1 MANVILGLLLLH
13 PQTIYDLNKQ
23 FESSVSLFY
32 SASLGALRSALLGLL
47 SRGHVEFDEIVERGR
62 AKKVYRITP
71 EGREA
76 FAAWMRGPISGSN
89 LETAA
94 LSKLFFL
101 GSIPEA
107 AERRAIL
114 ADIADRAAEQLSVL
128 EATEASAS
136 SVPYPPEFAQV
147 AHYRLRT
154 LAYGLGST
162 RFALEFFA
170 GLRDAEL
177 VPDAASAG
185 DPGGL
190 ADD

>member
-1 MANVILGLLLLH
+1 MANVILGLLLLQ

-47 SRGHVEFDEIVERGR
+47 ARGHVEFDELVERGR
-62 AKKVYRITP
+62 AKKVYRITA
-71 EGREA
+71 EGRAA
-76 FAAWMRGPISGSN
+76 FDDWMRAPVAGSN

-101 GSIPEA
+101 GSIDDV

-114 ADIADRAAEQLSVL
+114 TDIADRAAEQFAAL
-128 EATEASAS
+128 EQTEAMVTSI
-136 SVPYPPEFAQV
+136 PYSPEYAQV
-147 AHYRLRT
+147 AHYRIRT

-162 RFALEFFA
+162 QFAAEFFA
-170 GLRDAEL
+170 GLRDAE
-177 VPDAASAG
+177 G
-185 DPGGL
+185 
-190 ADD
+190 ADGAESR

>member
-1 MANVILGLLLLH
+1 MANVILGLLLLQ

-23 FESSVSLFY
+23 FERSVSLFY
-32 SASLGALRSALLGLL
+32 SASLGALRTALQGLL
-47 SRGHVEFDEIVERGR
+47 ARGHVEFDEIVERGR

-71 EGREA
+71 AGREA
-76 FAAWMRGPISGSN
+76 FVAWMRAPISGSN

-101 GSIPEA
+101 GSIPDA

-114 ADIADRAAEQLSVL
+114 ADIADRAAEQLAAL
-128 EATEASAS
+128 EATEAAISAA
-136 SVPYPPEFAQV
+136 PYPPEFQQV

-170 GLRDAEL
+170 GLRDAEG
-177 VPDAASAG
+177 A
-185 DPGGL
+185 PG
-190 ADD
+190 A